1 MRNPSLGD
9 KVHYTVNGE
18 CHTALVMARNPDGR
32 TVDLIV
38 QAGGEVSTRRQVP
51 PAQVQRCG
59 ELGNPGT
66 WHSPEQP
73 LGVPAMD
80 LGVNA

>member
-1 MRNPSLGD
+1 MRNPTLGD

-18 CHTALVMARNPDGR
+18 CHTALVMARNPDGH

-38 QAGGEVSTRRQVP
+38 QAGGVVSSRMHVP

-59 ELGNPGT
+59 EPGNPGT
-66 WHSPEQP
+66 YHIPHQP
-73 LGVPAMD
+73 LGVPVMD
-80 LGVNA
+80 LGAAV